1 MRWEPPAKEDQN
13 GPITGYKIRYRKV
26 KSTVQVETTP
36 GNSRHF
42 ELTGLEKMAAYSV
55 KIAAMTVNGTGP
67 FTEAGLV
74 ETLEN
79 DLTETQVPGEPAFLR
94 SKAKANSI
102 VVSWGAPTEQP
113 DIQVR
118 SYILS
123 WGLGIP
129 DVDRRELDENTR
141 FYEIVDLEPNS
152 EYVLSLRAHN
162 RIGDGKPRYDYVR
175 TRDEE
180 PYDAPAAL
188 EVPVGLRAMTMSATA
203 IVVYWTDT
211 TLNGKQKVADKR
223 HYTVRYNMMGS
234 SRYRYLNTTEL
245 NYMLGDLRPNSQY
258 EFAVKVVKA
267 RRESDWSMS
276 VLNTTAVQ
284 LAAPRELNVRADL
297 SAGAGAA
304 AVVVSWQP
312 VPGPTGSDY
321 LIYYTTDSAQRD
333 RDWTIVVVPHEGDG
347 LDGSDA
353 ESSSVRI
360 ANLRAHTT
368 YYFKAQLRTPRNA
381 YGPFS
386 MLAQLT
392 TMAGAPAANGNGLE
406 GGGSPSGHIVHGLPV
421 HNHGTLGGGASKLSG
436 EMLIYA
442 VAGAASLVILV
453 AVIVLVWL
461 LCRRKQTV
469 ATPEHAK
476 QSYLKNNTAIKPP
489 DLWIHHDQM
498 ELKNVAGGGS
508 ECNGTLTTQ
517 GTMGKVPMQPQA
529 GSTPGYSDGAS
540 SSGAMTLPRSV
551 NHGDFEHESA
561 SAAGGTSHVT
571 NSLDKRS
578 YVPGYMSKYTDCPS
592 RFESKSKLTT
602 ILSI

>member
-1 MRWEPPAKEDQN
+1 MIVTLSILPLTAK
-13 GPITGYKIRYRKV
+13 
-26 KSTVQVETTP
+26 S
-36 GNSRHF
+36 
-42 ELTGLEKMAAYSV
+42 
-55 KIAAMTVNGTGP
+55 
-67 FTEAGLV
+67 
-74 ETLEN
+74 
-79 DLTETQVPGEPAFLR
+79 
-94 SKAKANSI
+94 KANSI

-129 DVDRRELDENTR
+129 DVDRRQLDENTR

-152 EYVLSLRAHN
+152 EYVISLRAHN

-223 HYTVRYNMMGS
+223 HYTVRYNMVGS

-258 EFAVKVVKA
+258 EFAVKVVKG

-284 LAAPRELNVRADL
+284 LAAPRELAVRADL
-297 SAGAGAA
+297 SGGSGAA
-304 AVVVSWQP
+304 ASVLVSWQP
-312 VPGPTGSDY
+312 VPGPLGSDY

-333 RDWTIVVVPHEGDG
+333 RDWTVVVVPHEGDN
-347 LDGSDA
+347 DDSDVESSSGS
-353 ESSSVRI
+353 SSSVRI
-360 ANLRAHTT
+360 ANLRPHTT

-386 MLAQLT
+386 MLAQHT
-392 TMAGAPAANGNGLE
+392 TAAVPIG
-406 GGGSPSGHIVHGLPV
+406 GGGSSSGSATSGHNVHNGGMTV

-442 VAGAASLVILV
+442 VAGAAALVILV
-453 AVIVLVWL
+453 AVMVLLVL

-469 ATPEHAK
+469 VTPEHAK
-476 QSYLKNNTAIKPP
+476 QSYLKNNAAIKPP

-498 ELKNVAGGGS
+498 ELKNVAGGGGD
-508 ECNGTLTTQ
+508 CNGTMTMTTAG
-517 GTMGKVPMQPQA
+517 GTMGKVPPPPQA
-529 GSTPGYSDGAS
+529 SSTPGYSDGAS

-578 YVPGYMSKYTDCPS
+578 YVPGYMSEYA
-592 RFESKSKLTT
+592 TT
-602 ILSI
+602 KMLLASPI